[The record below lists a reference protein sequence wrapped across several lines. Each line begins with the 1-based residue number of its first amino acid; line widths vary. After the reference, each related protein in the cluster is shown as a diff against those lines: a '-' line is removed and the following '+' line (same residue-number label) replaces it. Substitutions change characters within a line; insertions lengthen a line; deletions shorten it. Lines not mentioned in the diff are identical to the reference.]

1 METVVI
7 LYLISVLPNIAKLCA
22 VLGVVG
28 VFFGCVCFTIG
39 VFTKP
44 SEKEIELVAG
54 GDGCMNTKE
63 RVRSYPLFQKFRKI
77 LLVPSIVSLL
87 FGMMIPSEK
96 SMWIIAG
103 GYIAQEALVSDVGQD
118 VAEIIKAKLKEYKD
132 ELIEKGE

>member
-7 LYLISVLPNIAKLCA
+7 LYVISILPKLASLCGVFG
-22 VLGVVG
+22 VLGG
-28 VFFGCVCFTIG
+28 FCGCVCFLIEL
-39 VFTKP
+39 FDKP

-54 GDGCMNTKE
+54 GEGCMQAYQ
-63 RVRSYPLFQKFRKI
+63 RVRNFPLIQRLRKI
-77 LLVPSIVSLL
+77 LLVPSIVSLV
-87 FGMMIPSEK
+87 FAMMIPNEK

-118 VAEIIKAKLKEYKD
+118 VTEIIKAKLKKYKT